1 MTRFRSFLTV
11 FLFVATVSV
20 GADDIA
26 GGKSPS
32 AVVGS
37 FQEML
42 IEVMKTA
49 ENTTVK
55 QRYENLEPGVGRS
68 FHIPLMIQIATGKYW
83 KQATSEERVNLASA
97 FKRMSISTLAT
108 LFDGYNGEVFHQLGE
123 KDGPR
128 NTRLVMTELVKS
140 DKSTVSI
147 AYLTRNFGD
156 RWQIIDVIVDSG
168 ISELLVR
175 KSEYNLVLK
184 EKGIP
189 GLIDLLNAKADQL
202 ISG

>member
-49 ENTTVK
+49 ENTTVSSVT
-55 QRYENLEPGVGRS
+55 RILNPVSGGH
-68 FHIPLMIQIATGKYW
+68 F
-83 KQATSEERVNLASA
+83 TS
-97 FKRMSISTLAT
+97 
-108 LFDGYNGEVFHQLGE
+108 H
-123 KDGPR
+123 
-128 NTRLVMTELVKS
+128 
-140 DKSTVSI
+140 
-147 AYLTRNFGD
+147 
-156 RWQIIDVIVDSG
+156 
-168 ISELLVR
+168 
-175 KSEYNLVLK
+175 
-184 EKGIP
+184 
-189 GLIDLLNAKADQL
+189 
-202 ISG
+202 